1 MIEVLQSIIALIVTL
16 SILVTIHEYGH
27 YWVAR
32 RCNVHVQRFSVG
44 FGKPLFVKRGVLP
57 PSVHG
62 DKGCSSQVRDKDS
75 LKATEFVV
83 AAIPLGGFVKM
94 LDEREGFVPEH
105 QKHLAFN
112 NKSVLQRIAIVS
124 AGPLANFLLAI
135 IAYWML
141 FLVGV
146 TGIIP
151 KLGEVDPESRAG
163 YAGIQSGDEIV
174 AVDGH
179 AVRTWADVNLRL
191 FERLSESG
199 SIVISVKEGSDFA
212 KDHVIPINHW
222 LKGIEEPQPTRA
234 LGLQLS
240 YPIIPAVIG
249 DVVVGGR
256 AAKAGLKTGDRIA
269 YANNKKIDSW
279 TEWVHMIQRSPEQT
293 MILSVLRD
301 DQFLELLVVPEEKEI
316 EGEILGFIGVSR
328 VSVPFPKE
336 MQTRI
341 TYPVHLALWAA
352 VERTWDITKFTLVS
366 IKKMIMGAISPKNIS
381 GPITIAQL
389 ANATAQSGLES
400 FIGFLALLSISLGV
414 LNLLPIPVLDGGHL
428 LYYFFELIT
437 GKPVPERIQLWGLQ
451 LGMFLIIS
459 IMFLAFY
466 NDLTRL

>member
-1 MIEVLQSIIALIVTL
+1 MIEALQSIIALIVTL

-32 RCNVHVQRFSVG
+32 RCNVHVLRFSVG
-44 FGKPLFVKRGVLP
+44 FGKPLFVKRGAVP
-57 PSVHG
+57 RSMQE
-62 DKGCSSQVRDKDS
+62 DKGCSSQVNDNQS

-94 LDEREGFVPEH
+94 LDEREGFVPDH

-135 IAYWML
+135 VAYWML

-146 TGIIP
+146 TGIVP
-151 KLGEVDPESRAG
+151 KLGEVDPESKAG
-163 YAGIQSGDEIV
+163 YAGIQSGDEIL
-174 AVDGH
+174 AVDGNP
-179 AVRTWADVNLRL
+179 VRTWADVNLRL

-199 SIVISVKEGSDFA
+199 SIVITVKEGSDFEE
-212 KDHVIPINHW
+212 KHVIPINNW
-222 LKGIEEPQPTRA
+222 LRGIDEPQPVRA

-240 YPIIPAVIG
+240 YPQIPAIVG
-249 DVVVGGR
+249 DVVAGGR
-256 AAKAGLKTGDRIA
+256 AAKAGLVTGDIIVEV
-269 YANNKKIDSW
+269 NNTKIETW
-279 TEWVHMIQRSPEQT
+279 TDWVHMIQRSPEQT
-293 MILSVLRD
+293 MVLSLLRD
-301 DQFLELLVVPEEKEI
+301 DQLVELLVVPEEKEI
-316 EGEILGFIGVSR
+316 EGEMLGFIGVSR
-328 VSVPFPKE
+328 KSIPFPDE
-336 MQTRI
+336 MQTRV
-341 TYPVHLALWAA
+341 TYPAHLALWAA

-437 GKPVPERIQLWGLQ
+437 GKPVPERVQLWGLQ
-451 LGMFLIIS
+451 LGMFLIMC
-459 IMFLAFY
+459 IMLLAFY